1 MKQIKMP
8 LPDLETQQSIVAEV
22 DAEQCLV
29 DANKELLQGFEE
41 TIKQT
46 INRVWGESA

>member
-1 MKQIKMP
+1 MP
-8 LPDLETQQSIVAEV
+8 LPDIETQQSIVAEV

-29 DANKELLQGFEE
+29 DADKKLIQGFEE
-41 TIKQT
+41 KIKQT